1 MSAYYNEFDPY
12 AAQWL
17 RNLIAAGHIADGD
30 VDQRSINDVSADDLR
45 PYTQCHFFA
54 GIGVWSHALRLA
66 GWDDDRPVWT
76 GSCPC
81 QPFSSAG
88 KQKGTEDERHLWPVW
103 FDLIRAC
110 RPPVV
115 FGEQVAAAV
124 GHSWLDTVQTNLE
137 AEGYATGAVVLGAH
151 SVGAPHI
158 RQRLWFVA
166 NNNKGLEGRIGVS
179 ERSSELVAWPR
190 GSWKSG
196 ELADSTGIRFDKQRG
211 GQTTEIQRECA
222 ERKGEYQEPTCS
234 WELQGGSEGLG
245 GIRRLA
251 DSMHAGR
258 TERGTERGAESG
270 DGSAAG
276 SGSVSRLANTDVS
289 NEHERPSGWEQQV
302 RQFRSTRSNWS
313 DADWLYCRDGKIR
326 PVEPGTFPLADGVA
340 ARMGRLRA
348 YGNAIVPQVAAE
360 VIAAFM
366 ECRP

>member
-1 MSAYYNEFDPY
+1 MSAYYNEFEPY
-12 AAQWL
+12 AAEWL
-17 RNLIAAGHIADGD
+17 RNLIKAGHIAPGD
-30 VDQRSINDVSADDLR
+30 VDSRSILDVRPDDLR

-166 NNNKGLEGRIGVS
+166 NNNNKGLEGRIGVS

-258 TERGTERGAESG
+258 TERGAESG

-276 SGSVSRLANTDVS
+276 SGSVSRPANTDVS

-326 PVEPGTFPLADGVA
+326 PVEPGTFPLVNGATSRV
-340 ARMGRLRA
+340 GRLRA